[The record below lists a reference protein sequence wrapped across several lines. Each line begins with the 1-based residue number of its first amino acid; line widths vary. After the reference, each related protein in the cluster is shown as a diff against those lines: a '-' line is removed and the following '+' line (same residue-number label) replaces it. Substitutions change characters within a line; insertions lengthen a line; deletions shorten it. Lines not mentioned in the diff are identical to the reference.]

1 MLPVGFNSLVLSNFL
16 RFQCTGL
23 IDQKKSDHSCS
34 EISINQHFLLNF
46 NKIYAKMGWEKLK
59 YVDHLCIEIL
69 RTTHC
74 FQQIY

>member
-23 IDQKKSDHSCS
+23 SDQKKLDHSCS
-34 EISINQHFLLNF
+34 EISINQRFLLDL